1 VGCRWVAAKTQLTV
15 VPIAQLVYPRARLL
29 SCGYLIRKDQSNDV
43 PSPLEGAE
51 GLSRL
56 STRHVVL
63 GLMIDRP
70 SYGYGLQQQVTERL
84 GFLELAES
92 AIYKTIERLE
102 ADGWVEEVGEKQ
114 AGRTRRGAPR
124 VLYRATL
131 EGEEQFRRW
140 MEEPCDR
147 AVVRDELHAKL
158 ALATP
163 TDLPQLMEMADEQA
177 QVCLA
182 ELASLKRPP
191 LTAVTADAPWS
202 AVARMMTDD
211 FKARWLESLIDWL
224 NAISEVIEERIALTP
239 AAPASRRGS

>member
-1 VGCRWVAAKTQLTV
+1 
-15 VPIAQLVYPRARLL
+15 
-29 SCGYLIRKDQSNDV
+29 
-43 PSPLEGAE
+43 
-51 GLSRL
+51 
-56 STRHVVL
+56 
-63 GLMIDRP
+63 MIDRP

-124 VLYRATL
+124 VLYRATP
-131 EGEEQFRRW
+131 EGAERFREW
-140 MEEPCDR
+140 MHEPCDR

-158 ALATP
+158 ALANP
-163 TDLPQLMEMADEQA
+163 PDLPHLAQLAEEQA
-177 QVCLA
+177 QACLT

-191 LTAVTADAPWS
+191 LTTVTADAPWS

-224 NAISEVIEERIALTP
+224 NAICEVIEDRIAATSDPP
-239 AAPASRRGS
+239 ALQG

>member
-1 VGCRWVAAKTQLTV
+1 V
-15 VPIAQLVYPRARLL
+15 
-29 SCGYLIRKDQSNDV
+29 
-43 PSPLEGAE
+43 
-51 GLSRL
+51 SRL

-70 SYGYGLQQQVTERL
+70 SYGYGLQQQVAERL

-124 VLYRATL
+124 VLYRATP
-131 EGEEQFRRW
+131 EGTEQFKRW

-158 ALATP
+158 ALADP
-163 TDLPQLMEMADEQA
+163 TDLPQLLEMAEA
-177 QVCLA
+177 QSRACLA
-182 ELASLKRPP
+182 ELAALNRPP
-191 LTAVTADAPWS
+191 LATATADVPWS

-224 NAISEVIEERIALTP
+224 NAICEVIDDRI
-239 AAPASRRGS
+239 AAPADPLH

>member
-1 VGCRWVAAKTQLTV
+1 
-15 VPIAQLVYPRARLL
+15 
-29 SCGYLIRKDQSNDV
+29 
-43 PSPLEGAE
+43 
-51 GLSRL
+51 
-56 STRHVVL
+56 
-63 GLMIDRP
+63 MIDRP

-124 VLYRATL
+124 VLYRATA
-131 EGEEQFRRW
+131 EGTAQFRRW

-158 ALATP
+158 ALADP
-163 TDLPQLMEMADEQA
+163 TDLPQLMHMADEQA
-177 QVCLA
+177 QACLA
-182 ELASLKRPP
+182 ELAALKRPP
-191 LTAVTADAPWS
+191 LASLAADAPWS
-202 AVARMMTDD
+202 AVARVMTDD

-224 NAISEVIEERIALTP
+224 NAICEVIEDRIAAVPVVP
-239 AAPASRRGS
+239 APRS